1 MFMSSKFINGINI
14 NLSIIIPFYNN
25 VTNIGK
31 SIEGAISQ
39 LGYGDEIICI
49 DDGSTD
55 GSLDIVKNFAN
66 KDNRIKFFIQ
76 QNLGPGVARNVGIKA
91 ARGEY
96 IAFLDADDYYPSK
109 NILSRLY
116 AVAKENN
123 ALICGGSF
131 MTDNNGRIEEKF
143 DGNMTGDTFNEDG
156 WINFYDYQFDY
167 AFYRFIYNRQFL
179 IENNL
184 FFPNYRRYQDPPFML
199 QAFAKAGKFYAIR
212 DITYCYTFVRGA
224 VQWSVDKILDLL
236 AGIEDNL
243 IFSAEKGYRKIYRL
257 NYHRLCQ
264 DFCNAI
270 VETALNLDFE
280 GNIVKKL
287 LKIQI
292 KIDRKILLDD
302 TRFND
307 EEIEIITPLKII
319 VDKMCTQRALLR
331 KEGWFVKNKIFRFYT
346 LPLRRL
352 GCVLRRLKH
361 KK

>member
-1 MFMSSKFINGINI
+1 MY
-14 NLSIIIPFYNN
+14 LSIIIPIYNCS
-25 VTNIGK
+25 K
-31 SIEGAISQ
+31 SIETCIVGALSQ
-39 LGYGDEIICI
+39 FINNCEIICV

-55 GSLDIVKNFAN
+55 NSAEIVEDFAR
-66 KDNRIKFFIQ
+66 KDSRIQLIR
-76 QNLGPGVARNVGIKA
+76 QNNQGPGAARNVGIKEA
-91 ARGEY
+91 KGEY
-96 IAFLDADDYYPSK
+96 IAFMDADDYYPSK
-109 NILSRLY
+109 DVLSRLY
-116 AVAKENN
+116 ATAKANN
-123 ALICGGSF
+123 ALICGGSL
-131 MTDNNGRIEEKF
+131 MTRDGDIITKTFSDCLSGNVFEK
-143 DGNMTGDTFNEDG
+143 DG
-156 WINFYDYQFDY
+156 WIDFSDYQYDY
-167 AFYRFIYNRQFL
+167 AFYRFIYRREFL
-179 IENNL
+179 IKNDL
-184 FFPNYRRYQDPPFML
+184 RFPNYRRYQDPPFML

-270 VETALNLDFE
+270 VETALNLDFD

-319 VDKMCTQRALLR
+319 IDKMCTQRALLR

-361 KK
+361 KQ

>member
-1 MFMSSKFINGINI
+1 MINV
-14 NLSIIIPFYNN
+14 SVIIPIYNEADHVCRCLKSLIN
-25 VTNIGK
+25 QSLFNI
-31 SIEGAISQ
+31 
-39 LGYGDEIICI
+39 EIICV

-55 GSLDIVKNFAN
+55 NSVAIITDFVH
-66 KDNRIKFFIQ
+66 KDARIKLIKQ
-76 QNLGPGVARNVGIKA
+76 RNQGAGAARNAGIDL

-96 IAFLDADDYYPSK
+96 VAFMDADDYYPK
-109 NILSRLY
+109 EDVLLKLY
-116 AVAKENN
+116 NQAIRCGAD
-123 ALICGGSF
+123 ICGGSL
-131 MTDNNGRIEEKF
+131 MTRDGDIITKTFSDCLSGNVFEK
-143 DGNMTGDTFNEDG
+143 DG
-156 WINFYDYQFDY
+156 WIEFSDYQYDY
-167 AFYRFIYNRQFL
+167 AFYRFIYRREFL
-179 IENNL
+179 IKNDL
-184 FFPNYRRYQDPPFML
+184 RFPNYRRYQDPPFML

-302 TRFND
+302 THFND
-307 EEIEIITPLKII
+307 KEIEIITPLKII